1 MNSLLRVINQ
11 AKRGTGLLRELRTT
25 LVLALMLGMSV
36 QRASASTDSEYLDWQ
51 ALLEDPDPA
60 MLAGMALQYEKA
72 DGVQRDYSR
81 ARQLYCAS
89 ARLGYRPAQIRLA
102 WMYSNGL
109 GSPQDPD
116 LAAAWLRVAAED
128 GSLQARKF
136 LAFIDAPES
145 GRQPRCTYESR
156 YDEYAVATIP
166 ALSPNNNYGGSAMGN
181 ALSATAPYIKGT
193 ASPSRQEIDRWV
205 RRLAPHYGLDP
216 KLVLAVIHAESA
228 FNPAAV
234 SHKNA
239 HGLMQLIPQTAKRF
253 GVKDIN
259 NPVQNLHGGMA
270 YLRWLLAYFRGNL
283 EHALAGY
290 NAGEGAVLKYQGI
303 PPYRETRNY
312 VRKVIRT
319 YGRKTHPEIAM
330 KFSE

>member
-1 MNSLLRVINQ
+1 MKLQSTI
-11 AKRGTGLLRELRTT
+11 T
-25 LVLALMLGMSV
+25 LVMLLWFG
-36 QRASASTDSEYLDWQ
+36 QHGARATTGSEYLDWQ

-60 MLAGMALQYEKA
+60 ELMGMAAQYEQA
-72 DGVQRDYSR
+72 DGVLRDYSR

-116 LAAAWLRVAAED
+116 LAAAWLRVAAAD

-136 LAFIDAPES
+136 LAFVGAPDS

-166 ALSPNNNYGGSAMGN
+166 ALTPNKNYGGSSMGN
-181 ALSATAPYIKGT
+181 ALSASAPHINGR
-193 ASPSRQEIDRWV
+193 ANPSRQEIDRWV

-216 KLVLAVIHAESA
+216 ELVLAVIHAESA
-228 FNPAAV
+228 FNPAAL
-234 SHKNA
+234 SPKNA

-253 GVKDIN
+253 GVKDIKH
-259 NPVQNLHGGMA
+259 PVQNLHGGMA
-270 YLRWLLAYFRGNL
+270 YLRWLLAYFNGNL

-290 NAGEGAVLKYQGI
+290 NAGEGAVMKYQGL

-319 YGRKTHPEIAM
+319 YGRKTHPDIAM
-330 KFSE
+330 KLSE

>member
-1 MNSLLRVINQ
+1 MSGVIMKLRYTITMVLLLCTSQ
-11 AKRGTGLLRELRTT
+11 HGALATT
-25 LVLALMLGMSV
+25 A
-36 QRASASTDSEYLDWQ
+36 SEYLDWQ

-60 MLAGMALQYEKA
+60 ELMGMAAQYERA
-72 DGVQRDYSR
+72 DGVLRDYSR

-116 LAAAWLRVAAED
+116 LAAAWLRVAAAD

-136 LAFIDAPES
+136 LALINAPES

-156 YDEYAVATIP
+156 FDEYAVATIP
-166 ALSPNNNYGGSAMGN
+166 AYGPDDSYGGGVMARALSGN
-181 ALSATAPYIKGT
+181 APRINGSDD
-193 ASPSRQEIDRWV
+193 PSRRQIEQWV

-216 KLVLAVIHAESA
+216 ELVLAVIHAESA
-228 FNPAAV
+228 FNPDAR

-239 HGLMQLIPQTAKRF
+239 HGLMQLIPATARRF
-253 GVKDIN
+253 GVRNIN
-259 NPVQNLHGGMA
+259 DPAQNLHGGMA
-270 YLRWLLAYFRGNL
+270 YLRWLLAYFKGNL

-290 NAGEGAVLKYQGI
+290 NAGEGAVMKYRGI
-303 PPYRETRNY
+303 PPYRETRHY

-319 YGRKTHPEIAM
+319 YGRKTHPDIAM
-330 KFSE
+330 KLSAQ